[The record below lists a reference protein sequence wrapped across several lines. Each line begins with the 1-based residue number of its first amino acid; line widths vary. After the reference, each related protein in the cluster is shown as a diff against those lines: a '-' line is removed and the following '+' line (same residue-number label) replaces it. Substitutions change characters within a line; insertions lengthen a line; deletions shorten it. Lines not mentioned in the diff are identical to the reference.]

1 MIKRMLLPLFFI
13 LTLVACGQALDTG
26 STAANDD
33 STTTDSVHA
42 TVPNGE
48 LPELKVHYIDAGQA
62 DATLFQFNDNGKD
75 YHILF
80 DAGDWKRHDV
90 IDYLH
95 SAKVPFIDLL
105 IISHPDADHIGQMAD
120 IIHTFGVGEVWMS
133 GNESTSKTFQRA
145 LEAVLDS
152 GADYHEPRTGE
163 IFSIGPM
170 EINVVHPA
178 NITGKAN
185 EESLSAKFTYGS
197 VSFLFTGDADKQAEL
212 QMIDSGM
219 DLHADIL
226 QLGHHGSNTSTDTS
240 FLTAVN
246 PDIAIYSAGL
256 DNDYGHPHQEVVTR
270 VQQAGIKLYGTDV
283 HGTILIQTNGKQ
295 YTIETNK
302 KGRINSRI
310 NKKSETLS
318 NPTNKQKDNN
328 CIDINTASVEEVQQ
342 IIHMGSTRAQELI
355 DKRPFRSINDLTNI
369 TGISKTRIGDIKQ
382 QGLACVK

>member
-1 MIKRMLLPLFFI
+1 MLLPLFFI

-342 IIHMGSTRAQELI
+342 IIHMGPTRAQELI

>member
-1 MIKRMLLPLFFI
+1 MLLPLFFI